1 MSMKIRFIA
10 LILVVQLA
18 VISAGCL
25 SPAPALPPP
34 QTPLPATLLTPVLT
48 PVLTPLST
56 SAIVTPGGMALQ
68 LTDVPPDY
76 LIKDRTVIAYAEVSQ
91 IAHDLGWQ
99 QGYRATFYRMNR
111 EKEDLT
117 GIRQTINVYPPENMN
132 KVYAIETEGL
142 LSNEN
147 GTTRYEIPFPATG
160 DKSIAFRETKVG
172 DPLDLAV
179 YTVIFKKKNVFE
191 TITMGGTTTDYE
203 MLKDVVRKAA
213 DKIR

>member
-1 MSMKIRFIA
+1 MEYDMNTRFIA

-18 VISAGCL
+18 VISAACL
-25 SPAPALPPP
+25 SPAPVSPP
-34 QTPLPATLLTPVLT
+34 QQIPLPATSPTPE
-48 PVLTPLST
+48 ST
-56 SAIVTPGGMALQ
+56 SATVPPGDMALQ

-91 IAHDLGWQ
+91 LAHDLGWQ

-111 EKEDLT
+111 EKDDLT
-117 GIRQTINVYPPENMN
+117 GIRQSINVYPPENMN
-132 KVYAIETEGL
+132 KVYAIETEGI

-147 GTTRYEIPFPATG
+147 GTTRYEIPFPAIG
-160 DKSIAFRETKVG
+160 DKSMAFRETRVG

-179 YTVIFKKKNVFE
+179 YTVIFKKKNVLE

-213 DKIR
+213 DKIQ

>member
-10 LILVVQLA
+10 LILIVQLA
-18 VISAGCL
+18 VVSAGCL
-25 SPAPALPPP
+25 SPAPALTPP
-34 QTPLPATLLTPVLT
+34 QTPLPATLPTPE
-48 PVLTPLST
+48 ST
-56 SAIVTPGGMALQ
+56 IATIPPGGMALQ

-111 EKEDLT
+111 DKEDIT
-117 GIRQTINVYPPENMN
+117 GIRQTINVYPPGNMN
-132 KVYAIETEGL
+132 KVYAIETEGI
-142 LSNEN
+142 LSTEN
-147 GTTRYEIPFPATG
+147 GTIRYEIPFPAIG
-160 DKSIAFRETKVG
+160 DKCMAFRETRTG

-179 YTVIFKKKNVFE
+179 YTVIFKKKNVLE

-203 MLKDVVRKAA
+203 TLKAVVRKAA
-213 DKIR
+213 DKIQ

>member
-1 MSMKIRFIA
+1 MKIRFLA
-10 LILVVQLA
+10 LILVVLLA

-34 QTPLPATLLTPVLT
+34 QTPLPATLPTPE
-48 PVLTPLST
+48 ST
-56 SAIVTPGGMALQ
+56 IATIPPGGMALQ

-99 QGYRATFYRMNR
+99 QGYRTTFYRMNR
-111 EKEDLT
+111 EKDDLT

-132 KVYAIETEGL
+132 KVYAIENEEF
-142 LSNEN
+142 LSNKN
-147 GTTRYEIPFPATG
+147 GTTRYEIPFPAIG

-191 TITMGGTTTDYE
+191 TINMGGTTTDYE
-203 MLKDVVRKAA
+203 MLKDIVRNAA
-213 DKIR
+213 DKIQ

>member
-1 MSMKIRFIA
+1 MSMKNRFIA

-25 SPAPALPPP
+25 SPAPALPPT
-34 QTPLPATLLTPVLT
+34 QIPLPATLPTPE
-48 PVLTPLST
+48 ST
-56 SAIVTPGGMALQ
+56 IATIPPGGMALQ

-76 LIKDRTVIAYAEVSQ
+76 LIKDRTVIAYSEVSQ

-99 QGYRATFYRMNR
+99 QGYRVTFYRMNR
-111 EKEDLT
+111 EKDDLT
-117 GIRQTINVYPPENMN
+117 GIRQSISVYPMENMN
-132 KVYAIETEGL
+132 KVYAIESEGI

-147 GTTRYEIPFPATG
+147 GTTRYEIPFPAIG
-160 DKSIAFRETKVG
+160 DKSMAFRETRIG
-172 DPLDLAV
+172 DTMGLAV

-191 TITMGGTTTDYE
+191 TISMGGTTTDYE
-203 MLKDVVRKAA
+203 ILKEVVRKAA

>member
-1 MSMKIRFIA
+1 MSMKIRFLA
-10 LILVVQLA
+10 LILVVLLA

-25 SPAPALPPP
+25 SPAPALPPQ
-34 QTPLPATLLTPVLT
+34 QTPLPATPPTPE
-48 PVLTPLST
+48 ST
-56 SAIVTPGGMALQ
+56 IATIHPGGMALQ

-91 IAHDLGWQ
+91 LAHDLGRQ

-111 EKEDLT
+111 EKDDIT

-142 LSNEN
+142 LSIEN
-147 GTTRYEIPFPATG
+147 GTTRYEIPFPVIG
-160 DKSIAFRETKVG
+160 EKSMAFRETRVG

-179 YTVIFKKKNVFE
+179 YTVIFKKKNVLE

-203 MLKDVVRKAA
+203 TLKAVVRRAA
-213 DKIR
+213 DKIQ